1 MQCTIPPWIQSTAKP
16 TQRGMWLGIFYT
28 AIPVGTAIGYAYSAI
43 IAESIGW
50 QFAFWFEGLAMIPFV
65 FFMFHIA
72 KYFPCDN
79 DRSELEKEQRA
90 SLIENEYLADS
101 VAAESP
107 NLSGLEDN
115 MLSNPVAA
123 TNGADPDTEE
133 GWRVVSS
140 ASAASA
146 IVTHKPT
153 IIEELMGVVKRP
165 VWIWITVATAAQ
177 AAVLIGISTFGAAFV
192 MGLGFFDTETEAST
206 VFGIIISIAGMIAT
220 PFGGVMVDY
229 FLSRPADDVSTVPPT
244 HLNHPNEPP
253 VDSHGHIVAED
264 LMNSSDPRHN
274 SLALYRLSIF
284 IAAFTVVGTFLLCIC
299 ILIDN
304 RGAFLFVLGVGSGV
318 VLTVNPA
325 MNMAVMLAV
334 PSTYRSFA
342 IAMNIVCLH
351 AFGDVP
357 APVIIGLVKDT
368 LAPNCVAAADADD
381 DNIAASDQCR
391 HQADGLRLTMFF
403 SQLWLLWTILGGIMA
418 AWYARKALEEEKAR
432 ATPHVSSAPSNPTR
446 DPRASHSSVGMGDV
460 KSQAGLVLDSG
471 SVTISALHASSSVS
485 SPTNDA
491 NTGRGSWSRLLS
503 KDEVRA
509 SINDA
514 DGEIRRTTSVGSGV
528 GVSLTTVSPIAA
540 LGLATDLHDE
550 DEQERLARQK
560 ENVDRL
566 KRISKEGQIEPA
578 VVDADHGQNA
588 PQNVPRSKS
597 QQRKDKRKSKALTST
612 ELAAD
617 AAAEDSAN
625 L

>member
-72 KYFPCDN
+72 KYFPCDT

-90 SLIENEYLADS
+90 SLIENEFVTDS
-101 VAAESP
+101 ISPESP
-107 NLSGLEDN
+107 TPSDSTDN
-115 MLSNPVAA
+115 ALSNPVAA
-123 TNGADPDTEE
+123 THDRDPDTEE

-146 IVTHKPT
+146 IVAHKPT
-153 IIEELMGVVKRP
+153 IAEELLGVIKRP

-229 FLSRPADDVSTVPPT
+229 FLSRPADDVSTAPPT

-253 VDSHGHIVAED
+253 TDSHGHIVAED

-284 IAAFTVVGTFLLCIC
+284 IAVFTVIGTFLLCIC
-299 ILIDN
+299 IVIDN

-368 LAPNCVAAADADD
+368 LAPNCVAPADADD

-391 HQADGLRLTMFF
+391 HQADGLRLTMFV
-403 SQLWLLWTILGGIMA
+403 SQLWLLWTVLGGILA
-418 AWYARKALEEEKAR
+418 AWYAKKALDEEKAR
-432 ATPHVSSAPSNPTR
+432 ATSRVGAEPFDPSR
-446 DPRASHSSVGMGDV
+446 HSYTSRSTTERGEAV
-460 KSQAGLVLDSG
+460 KTQAGLSLASG
-471 SVTISALHASSSVS
+471 SVTISALHAPSASES
-485 SPTNDA
+485 SPTTDSMA
-491 NTGRGSWSRLLS
+491 GRGSWSRVLS

-509 SINDA
+509 SIVDL
-514 DGEIRRTTSVGSGV
+514 DGENRRTTSVGSGV

-540 LGLATDLHDE
+540 LGLHSEPHAE
-550 DEQERLARQK
+550 DELERLARQR

-566 KRISKEGQIEPA
+566 KRISKEGQSPSIVADGPA
-578 VVDADHGQNA
+578 QDG
-588 PQNVPRSKS
+588 PQSVRSKS
-597 QQRKDKRKSKALTST
+597 QQRKEKRTKKASTSSDRT
-612 ELAAD
+612 TSPVT
-617 AAAEDSAN
+617 EDSAD